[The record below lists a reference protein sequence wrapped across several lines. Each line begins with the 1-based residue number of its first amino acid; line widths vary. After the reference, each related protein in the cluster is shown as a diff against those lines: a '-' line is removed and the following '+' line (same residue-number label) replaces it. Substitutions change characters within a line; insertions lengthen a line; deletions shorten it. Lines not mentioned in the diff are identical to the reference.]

1 MSRRTPWVYAGIVAA
16 WLLLVVWQAI
26 EHQRV
31 CAQARAA
38 LINRAKDISS
48 TVGLVMRSQR
58 RFGGIISRERLESAL
73 AALINPEE
81 LNAVALL
88 NAAGEVVAAAGEPI
102 DLDVKGLP
110 TGAHWGTQHVTLL
123 NLVDL
128 GTNVTAVASE
138 PESSHPTLV
147 IPRSELYNPFGT
159 NRSGTNRFPMFPRER
174 DANRETEAS
183 GHGNAPQQPPDGAG
197 DGGMSPGGPRDPARP
212 RGTQRRDGGPPNRP
226 AFGRPFWMSEQEFQA
241 AIRKQGVHSFVMM
254 LSTAPVRAAASHDLW
269 LRALI
274 TALGAVAAM
283 SFGLAWRGLLRSSE
297 LEVRL
302 ARAAEL
308 NARLK
313 EMNLAAAGLAHETKN
328 PLNIIRGM
336 AQVISKLDQVPEEVR
351 QKTRQ
356 IIEET
361 DRVTS
366 QLNDFI
372 NYSRPREVR
381 RKIVDLNAVIAE
393 VARALTHDLEEKAV
407 QLEVQQDLP
416 RIEADEALL
425 RQALF
430 NLFLNAIQAVPAQ
443 GQIQVAAQRTGPA
456 EAVLEIRDN
465 GPGVPPEHR
474 TEIFKPYFTTHETG
488 TGLGLAVVQQI
499 VFAHGWDIE
508 CLPNQPRGAVFRI
521 SHLRLAPAA

>member
-16 WLLLVVWQAI
+16 WLLLVVWQAV

-73 AALINPEE
+73 TALINPDE

-88 NAAGEVVAAAGEPI
+88 NATGEVVAAAGEPI

-110 TGAHWGTQHVTLL
+110 TGAHWDKNHVTLL

-128 GTNVTAVASE
+128 GTNVTAVASQT
-138 PESSHPTLV
+138 ESSHPTLV

-159 NRSGTNRFPMFPRER
+159 NRPGTNRFPQFPRER
-174 DANRETEAS
+174 DPNRQPEARDP
-183 GHGNAPQQPPDGAG
+183 GGPPQQPPDGAAVG
-197 DGGMSPGGPRDPARP
+197 FPPEPPRDLAGPR
-212 RGTQRRDGGPPNRP
+212 GSQREGSGRPNRSP
-226 AFGRPFWMSEQEFQA
+226 FGRPFWMSEQEFQA
-241 AIRKQGVHSFVMM
+241 LIRKQGVHSFVMM

-274 TALGAVAAM
+274 TALGTVAAM

-336 AQVISKLDQVPEEVR
+336 AQVISKLDQIPEEVR

-372 NYSRPREVR
+372 NYSRPREVH
-381 RKIVDLNAVIAE
+381 RKIVDLNAVVAE
-393 VARALTHDLEEKAV
+393 VARALTHDLEEKSV
-407 QLEVQQDLP
+407 QLVVQQDLP

-430 NLFLNAIQAVPAQ
+430 NLFLNAIQAVPIQ

-456 EAVLEIRDN
+456 EAALEIRDN

-521 SHLRLAPAA
+521 SHLRLAAAA

>member
-73 AALINPEE
+73 TALINPEE

-110 TGAHWGTQHVTLL
+110 TGAHWDKNHVTLL

-128 GTNVTAVASE
+128 GTNVTAVAAG

-159 NRSGTNRFPMFPRER
+159 NRPGTNRFPQFPRER
-174 DANRETEAS
+174 DPNRQPEAR
-183 GHGNAPQQPPDGAG
+183 GPGDAPQQPPDGAG
-197 DGGMSPGGPRDPARP
+197 VFPPDGPRDPAGP
-212 RGTQRRDGGPPNRP
+212 RNPQREGGGRPNRP

-254 LSTAPVRAAASHDLW
+254 LSAAPVRAAASHDLW

-274 TALGAVAAM
+274 TALGTVAAM

-336 AQVISKLDQVPEEVR
+336 AQMISKLDQIPDEVR

-372 NYSRPREVR
+372 NYSRPREVH
-381 RKIVDLNAVIAE
+381 RKIVDLNAVVAE

-407 QLEVQQDLP
+407 QLEVQQSLP

-430 NLFLNAIQAVPAQ
+430 NLFLNAIQAVPIH
-443 GQIQVAAQRTGPA
+443 GQIQ
-456 EAVLEIRDN
+456 D
-465 GPGVPPEHR
+465 
-474 TEIFKPYFTTHETG
+474 
-488 TGLGLAVVQQI
+488 
-499 VFAHGWDIE
+499 
-508 CLPNQPRGAVFRI
+508 
-521 SHLRLAPAA
+521 

>member
-1 MSRRTPWVYAGIVAA
+1 M
-16 WLLLVVWQAI
+16 VWQTI

-31 CAQARAA
+31 RTQARVA

-58 RFGGIISRERLESAL
+58 RFGGIISKERLESAL

-88 NAAGEVVAAAGEPI
+88 NAAGEIVAAAGEPI

-110 TGAHWGTQHVTLL
+110 TGAHWDKHHVTIL

-128 GTNVTAVASE
+128 GANVGAIASE
-138 PESSHPTLV
+138 PESSQPTLV
-147 IPRSELYNPFGT
+147 IPRSELYNQYGT
-159 NRSGTNRFPMFPRER
+159 NR
-174 DANRETEAS
+174 
-183 GHGNAPQQPPDGAG
+183 
-197 DGGMSPGGPRDPARP
+197 PGGERMPALPRD
-212 RGTQRRDGGPPNRP
+212 RDGGRGPAPIERGIEPHEPTESIGGAGPPPQSDEQSRSRGLQRATGPRP
-226 AFGRPFWMSEQEFQA
+226 PRFAFGRPFWMSEREYQE

-254 LSTAPVRAAASHDLW
+254 LSTAPVRAVTSHDLW
-269 LRALI
+269 LRLLI
-274 TALGAVAAM
+274 TALGTVAAV

-313 EMNLAAAGLAHETKN
+313 DMNLAAAGLAHETKN
-328 PLNIIRGM
+328 PLNIIRGL
-336 AQVISKLDQVPEEVR
+336 AQVISKLSDVPDEVR

-361 DRVTS
+361 DRITS

-372 NYSRPREVR
+372 NYSRPREVH
-381 RKIVDLNAVIAE
+381 RKNVDLNAVVSE
-393 VARALTHDLEEKAV
+393 VARALTHDLEEKSV
-407 QLEVQQDLP
+407 QLDVQPNLP

-430 NLFLNAIQAVPAQ
+430 NLLLNAVQAVPAQ
-443 GQIQVAAQRTGPA
+443 GQIQVVAQRVGA
-456 EAVLEIRDN
+456 SEVAIEIRDN
-465 GPGVPPEHR
+465 GPGVPPELR

-499 VFAHGWDIE
+499 VLAHGWEIE
-508 CLPNQPRGAVFRI
+508 CLANQPRGAVFRI
-521 SHLRLAPAA
+521 SHIRIAPAA

>member
-1 MSRRTPWVYAGIVAA
+1 MSRRTPWVYAGILAA
-16 WLLLVVWQAI
+16 WALLVLWQAV

-31 CAQARAA
+31 RDHARAA

-58 RFGGIISRERLESAL
+58 RFGGIISKERLESAL

-81 LNAVALL
+81 LTAVALL
-88 NAAGEVVAAAGEPI
+88 NAAGEIVASAGGPI
-102 DLDVKGLP
+102 DLEVKGLP
-110 TGAHWGTQHVTLL
+110 TGAHWANDNVTLL

-128 GTNVTAVASE
+128 GTNVTAVAAE

-147 IPRSELYNPFGT
+147 IPRSEMFTPFTT
-159 NRSGTNRFPMFPRER
+159 NRQNTDRPSFFPRDR
-174 DANRETEAS
+174 DRDRAQDANRTAA
-183 GHGNAPQQPPDGAG
+183 GTANTADRIAPPV
-197 DGGMSPGGPRDPARP
+197 PGQGPRPDAQAGSRN
-212 RGTQRRDGGPPNRP
+212 RQRSRADGNRP
-226 AFGRPFWMSEQEFQA
+226 PFGRPFWMSEQDFQT

-254 LSTAPVRAAASHDLW
+254 LSTAPVSAIANHDLW

-274 TALGAVAAM
+274 TSFASIAAAG
-283 SFGLAWRGLLRSSE
+283 FGLAWRGLLHSSE

-308 NARLK
+308 NSRLK

-328 PLNIIRGM
+328 PLNIIRGL
-336 AQVISKLDQVPEEVR
+336 AQVISKLEQVPEEVR
-351 QKTRQ
+351 FKSRD

-361 DRVTS
+361 DRVTA

-372 NYSRPREVR
+372 NYSRPREVHR
-381 RKIVDLNAVIAE
+381 ANVNLNAVVAD
-393 VARALTHDLEEKAV
+393 VARALTHDLEEKAIKLIV
-407 QLEVQQDLP
+407 QENLP
-416 RIEADEALL
+416 EIEADEPLL

-430 NLFLNAIQAVPAQ
+430 NLFLNAVQAVPRD
-443 GQIQVAAQRTGPA
+443 GQIQIAATRTGAA
-456 EAVLEIRDN
+456 EAALEIRDN
-465 GPGVPPEHR
+465 GPGVAPEHR

-499 VFAHGWDIE
+499 VLAHGWEIE

-521 SHLRLAPAA
+521 SHVRLSSGA

>member
-1 MSRRTPWVYAGIVAA
+1 
-16 WLLLVVWQAI
+16 
-26 EHQRV
+26 
-31 CAQARAA
+31 
-38 LINRAKDISS
+38 
-48 TVGLVMRSQR
+48 
-58 RFGGIISRERLESAL
+58 
-73 AALINPEE
+73 
-81 LNAVALL
+81 
-88 NAAGEVVAAAGEPI
+88 
-102 DLDVKGLP
+102 
-110 TGAHWGTQHVTLL
+110 
-123 NLVDL
+123 
-128 GTNVTAVASE
+128 
-138 PESSHPTLV
+138 
-147 IPRSELYNPFGT
+147 
-159 NRSGTNRFPMFPRER
+159 
-174 DANRETEAS
+174 
-183 GHGNAPQQPPDGAG
+183 
-197 DGGMSPGGPRDPARP
+197 
-212 RGTQRRDGGPPNRP
+212 
-226 AFGRPFWMSEQEFQA
+226 MSEQEFQA
-241 AIRKQGVHSFVMM
+241 LIRKQGVHSFVMM

-274 TALGAVAAM
+274 TALGTVAAM

-336 AQVISKLDQVPEEVR
+336 AQVISKLDQIPEEVR

-372 NYSRPREVR
+372 NYSRPREVH

-393 VARALTHDLEEKAV
+393 VARALTHDLEEKSV
-407 QLEVQQDLP
+407 QLVVQQDLP

-430 NLFLNAIQAVPAQ
+430 NLFLNAIQAVPIQ

-456 EAVLEIRDN
+456 EAALEIRDN

-521 SHLRLAPAA
+521 SHLRLAAAA